1 MEDGWRDAVGE
12 ARSVQKAM
20 MGYVIQ
26 SSRGRVGLGVGGG
39 FDSEDELVCAGGKWT
54 NIRW

>member
-1 MEDGWRDAVGE
+1 MEDGWRDAAGE